1 MKKIVILIFAL
12 AVIGLT
18 AAPQVQAQTAAD
30 QQEILTL
37 TQDFQAGKIT
47 LPEFQRRRT
56 EIQERLIQNIPQT
69 PSGGSPMIP
78 PQMPQ
83 QPPQQAVQQQGEHAG
98 WPPASAFQNRF
109 KITPFTQ
116 PAGTTARYDAGENK
130 GVIISLEIYLS
141 GGNAGT
147 ALQNLKQQIEA
158 VTGRQT
164 SQDGNSY
171 VGAIQDPN
179 YRDPGNRIQFLVK
192 LENNVVTLRIQP
204 VAD

>member
-1 MKKIVILIFAL
+1 MKKIIALIFTL
-12 AVIGLT
+12 AVMGT
-18 AAPQVQAQTAAD
+18 MAAPRVQAQTAAD
-30 QQEILTL
+30 QQEILQL

-47 LPEFQRRRT
+47 QPEFQRRMI
-56 EIQERLIQNIPQT
+56 EIQNRMMQNLPQAPSAPQT
-69 PSGGSPMIP
+69 
-78 PQMPQ
+78 
-83 QPPQQAVQQQGEHAG
+83 PPQQAVQQQGEHAG

-116 PAGTTARYDAGENK
+116 PAGTTARYDAGENR
-130 GVIISLEIYLS
+130 GVIISLEIYLT
-141 GGNAGT
+141 GGNADT

-179 YRDPGNRIQFLVK
+179 YRDPGNRIQFLLK